1 MYQAYLE
8 LDLETV
14 LIVVSRAGH
23 GLKQMTDN
31 PISPSQE
38 AVDQIV
44 LEFFIK
50 HLVIQVSND

>member
-1 MYQAYLE
+1 ME
-8 LDLETV
+8 LDLETE